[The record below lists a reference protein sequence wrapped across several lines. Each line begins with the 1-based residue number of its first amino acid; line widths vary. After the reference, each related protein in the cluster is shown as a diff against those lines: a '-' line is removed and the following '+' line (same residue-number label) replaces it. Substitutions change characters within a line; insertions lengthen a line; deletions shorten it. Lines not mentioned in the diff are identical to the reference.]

1 MKSWKVFIVTVLILA
16 AGNVSAQ
23 FLGQMSSADVVD
35 LNTGK
40 AGGYVVLADGA
51 TAVVGSVRYGFSEYI
66 EGRGRFGFI
75 DPDGGDMSI
84 IFGADFKY
92 QLWGYNQPDYP
103 FDLALGGFLEYADL
117 SHSSLLGV
125 GGSVIGSLPLA
136 MKNNHSIEPYARF
149 NLRMQRVSVDDFTVT
164 TGLGTETV
172 KGGSDSE
179 LKLGLNVGAV
189 FSVIDLVDFTAEIQ
203 IDDDTAFLLG
213 IDILAF

>member
-1 MKSWKVFIVTVLILA
+1 MKLWNVLIVAVLILA

-84 IFGADFKY
+84 IFGADLKY
-92 QLWGYNQPDYP
+92 QLWGYKQPDYP

-117 SHSSLLGV
+117 DRSSLLGV

-136 MKNNHSIEPYARF
+136 LENNHSIEPYARF
-149 NLRMQRVSVDDFTVT
+149 NLRMQRVSFDDHT
-164 TGLGTETV
+164 LPGTSNSV

-179 LKLGLNVGAV
+179 LKLGLNIGAV